1 MGDLRA
7 CRSRD
12 GGAAMIVNL
21 LNGLVYGSLL
31 FVLASGLVLVYGL
44 RRVVNFAHGALYMLG
59 AYVGYSMTVLYGF
72 VPGVMTAAAVL
83 AAVGVALD
91 LAIFRKLADRDP
103 LVTVLVTFGVL
114 LILED
119 LVRTVWGTR
128 GYAIDPPAML
138 SGVVDI
144 AGAPFPVY
152 RLFIVAASAA
162 MALGLV
168 VWLRYTRSG
177 LFVRAASHSPAVAAM
192 CGVRTD
198 VIGPMVVGLGAAFA
212 GVSGIVAAPFLSL
225 NPSMGSEILVLS
237 FVVSVIGGLGSF
249 GGAFVSAMI
258 LGQVQAV
265 GIVYLPELSALLP
278 FLLMALVLVFRPQGL
293 MGTRG

>member
-1 MGDLRA
+1 
-7 CRSRD
+7 
-12 GGAAMIVNL
+12 MITNA

-59 AYVGYSMTVLYGF
+59 AYVGYSVAIAAGF
-72 VPGVMTAAAVL
+72 LPGVIAAAVAL
-83 AAVGVALD
+83 TLVGVLLD
-91 LAIFRKLADRDP
+91 LVVFRKLADRDP

-119 LVRTVWGTR
+119 FVRTVWGTQN
-128 GYAIDPPAML
+128 YTIDPPPAL
-138 SGVVDI
+138 SGVVEI

-152 RLFIVAASAA
+152 RLFIVAASAL
-162 MALGLV
+162 MAGGMV

-177 LFVRAASHSPAVAAM
+177 LWVRAASHSPAVAAM
-192 CGVRTD
+192 CGVRTN
-198 VIGPMVVGLGAAFA
+198 VLGPLVVGLGAAFA
-212 GVSGIVAAPFLSL
+212 GVAGIVAAPFLSL

-249 GGAFVSAMI
+249 GGAFISAML
-258 LGQVQAV
+258 LGQIQAFGV
-265 GIVYLPELSALLP
+265 VYLPEMAALLP
-278 FLLMALVLVFRPQGL
+278 FLLMALVLVARPQGIL
-293 MGTRG
+293 GTKV

>member
-1 MGDLRA
+1 
-7 CRSRD
+7 
-12 GGAAMIVNL
+12 MIINA

-59 AYVGYSMTVLYGF
+59 AYVGYSVAIAAGF
-72 VPGVMTAAAVL
+72 LPGVIAAAVAL
-83 AAVGVALD
+83 TLVGVLLD
-91 LAIFRKLADRDP
+91 LVVFRKLADRDP

-119 LVRTVWGTR
+119 FVRTVWGTQN
-128 GYAIDPPAML
+128 YTIDPPPAL
-138 SGVVDI
+138 SGVVEI

-152 RLFIVAASAA
+152 RLFIVAASAL
-162 MALGLV
+162 MAGGMV

-177 LFVRAASHSPAVAAM
+177 LWVRAASHSPAVAAM
-192 CGVRTD
+192 CGVRTN
-198 VIGPMVVGLGAAFA
+198 VLGPLVVGLGAAFA
-212 GVSGIVAAPFLSL
+212 GVAGIVAAPFLSL

-249 GGAFVSAMI
+249 GGAFISAML
-258 LGQVQAV
+258 LGQIQAFGV
-265 GIVYLPELSALLP
+265 VYLPEMAALLP
-278 FLLMALVLVFRPQGL
+278 FLLMALVLVARPQGIL
-293 MGTRG
+293 GTKV